1 MKYLDY
7 VIKDG
12 KFIGQFEEMYKNV
25 SDPWK
30 LLSKNK
36 SKNLN
41 YMKNSNLI
49 LLFYLISHGMC
60 CQN

>member
-1 MKYLDY
+1 MKYQDF

-36 SKNLN
+36 NKKYKFKL
-41 YMKNSNLI
+41 
-49 LLFYLISHGMC
+49 
-60 CQN
+60 

>member
-1 MKYLDY
+1 MKYADF

-36 SKNLN
+36 NKNLN
-41 YMKNSNLI
+41 YEVI
-49 LLFYLISHGMC
+49 LYIAIV
-60 CQN
+60 NK